1 MDVNGLTDPGDG
13 DPLPVHTGI
22 HCPAQQATED
32 HLGQFPRPPVGLGQ
46 QGGRYF
52 DLALQNGDARA
63 SVEVL
68 KAVEMYGQVQPPS
81 APEDAEM
88 VL

>member
-1 MDVNGLTDPGDG
+1 VGVARETVTRCRNTHP
-13 DPLPVHTGI
+13 HFT
-22 HCPAQQATED
+22 AQLNRQRRIIWGNSHDRLWALASKAVDT
-32 HLGQFPRPPVGLGQ
+32 L
-46 QGGRYF
+46 